1 MRCQTLLAQFP
12 AMDTDEFWNIV
23 ETARSNTTEDLPLH
37 EALVALLARRSPQ
50 DILRYD
56 ERFDALSD
64 TLYRWDVW
72 AAAYLIGGG
81 CSDDSFMDFRA
92 GLIAQGREWYERAA
106 AAPDSLADHPD
117 VITAAADLDDRTL
130 FYEDAGYCASYAY
143 ERITGDGE
151 AFYEA
156 WEQHRA
162 AHPDQGPTESD
173 MGEDFDFDD
182 DDEMRRR
189 LPRLALLFLSEK
201 AVDRAPAAS

>member
-1 MRCQTLLAQFP
+1 
-12 AMDTDEFWNIV
+12 MDTDEFWSIV
-23 ETARSNTTEDLPLH
+23 GTARSKTTEDLPFH
-37 EALVALLARRSPQ
+37 EALVDLLARRSPQ
-50 DILRYD
+50 DILRYQ
-56 ERFDALSD
+56 ERFDALRD
-64 TLYRWDVW
+64 AVYRWDVW

-92 GLIAQGREWYERAA
+92 GLIAQGRDWYERAA
-106 AAPDSLADHPD
+106 AVPDSLADHAE
-117 VITAAADLDDRTL
+117 VIGAAADFEDRTL
-130 FYEDAGYCASYAY
+130 FYEDANYCASDAY

-156 WEQHRA
+156 WEQYRA
-162 AHPDQGPTESD
+162 AHPGPGPTEPD

-201 AVDRAPAAS
+201 AVDRTPTGS

>member
-1 MRCQTLLAQFP
+1 
-12 AMDTDEFWNIV
+12 MDTDEFWSIV
-23 ETARSNTTEDLPLH
+23 GTARSMTTEDLPFH
-37 EALVALLARRSPQ
+37 EALVDLLARRSPQ
-50 DILRYD
+50 DILRYQ
-56 ERFDALSD
+56 ERFDALQGAV
-64 TLYRWDVW
+64 YRWDVW

-81 CSDDSFMDFRA
+81 CSDDSFTDFRA

-106 AAPDSLADHPD
+106 AVPDSLADHAE
-117 VITAAADLDDRTL
+117 VVGGAADLADRTV
-130 FYEDAGYCASYAY
+130 FYEDANYCASDAY

-156 WEQHRA
+156 WSQYAADRPETRA
-162 AHPDQGPTESD
+162 ETD

-201 AVDRAPAAS
+201 AVDRTPTGS

>member
-1 MRCQTLLAQFP
+1 
-12 AMDTDEFWNIV
+12 MDTDEFWSIV
-23 ETARSNTTEDLPLH
+23 ETARSKTTEGLPFH
-37 EALVALLARRSPQ
+37 EALVDLLARRSPQ
-50 DILRYD
+50 DILRYQ
-56 ERFDALSD
+56 ERFDALHGAV
-64 TLYRWDVW
+64 YRWDVW

-81 CSDDSFMDFRA
+81 CSDDSFTDFRA

-106 AAPDSLADHPD
+106 AVPDSLADHAE
-117 VITAAADLDDRTL
+117 VVGAAADFEDRTL
-130 FYEDAGYCASYAY
+130 FHEDANYCASDAY

-156 WEQHRA
+156 WRQYAADRPETRA
-162 AHPDQGPTESD
+162 ETD

-201 AVDRAPAAS
+201 AVDRTPTSS